1 MNRSEKVH
9 KITLT
14 AILMAII
21 LVMAFTP
28 LGYLRLGIVSITFLA
43 IPVVIGGVVLGP
55 LYGGF
60 LGVVF
65 GLTSFAQCFGMDP
78 FGTALMGISFVKTLV
93 VCVVPRFLIGF
104 FAGLLYPAL
113 SRVDKRGVLAAVGTC
128 LVGALTNTVFFVGM
142 VIAFF
147 KDTYFGGSGVW
158 EIVMLFF
165 SVNVVLEAVVCSVAG
180 AGFSKLLMRFV
191 RKEK

>member
-28 LGYLRLGIVSITFLA
+28 LGYLRVGIVSITFLA
-43 IPVVIGGVVLGP
+43 IPVVIGGIVLGP
-55 LYGGF
+55 GYGGL
-60 LGVVF
+60 LGIVF

-78 FGTALMGISFVKTLV
+78 FGTALMGLSFWKTLV
-93 VCVVPRFLIGF
+93 VCLVPRYLIGL

-113 SRVDKRGVLAAVGTC
+113 RKLDRSGILAAAGTA

-142 VIAFF
+142 VILFF
-147 KDTYFGGSGVW
+147 KNTYFGGSGVW
-158 EIVMLFF
+158 EIIMLFF
-165 SVNVVLEAVVCSVAG
+165 SVNVVLEAIVCSVVG
-180 AGFSKLLMRFV
+180 AGLSKVLLRFV
-191 RKEK
+191 IKEK